1 MIIEIVGV
9 MRCCLGSVAREYTD
23 KEVNYG
29 YRSKCQHCHEPFTLT
44 NVSKSPTWVPDWQ
57 LEKETT

>member
-1 MIIEIVGV
+1 V